1 VDPLSRRSLFG
12 AGVGAALGL
21 NATTAPAAAR
31 QIDPGLVEHWM
42 NLMHVLRRHDAM
54 FGASGVLDTVR
65 HELSLIADHR
75 RVARGDL
82 RAQLL
87 GVEARWSWMASWLGR
102 DAGDARLADDCA
114 DRARRLGQEAGYPDM
129 VAYVLMRRSLWAAPD
144 ARKAIM
150 LADAGMRT
158 PGASAYI
165 RALCALRE
173 AHGHAL
179 AGNLASCERSVAD
192 AHRLLPPDHAAT
204 DRSLSPWEG
213 LGSREATTPYVL
225 AEQARCW
232 LLLRP
237 TKAVPTFEQV
247 LRLWPSERTR
257 GRGIHQAHLALACCA
272 ANEPERAA
280 AEGMKALG
288 IAQSTKSDVTIR
300 ELKRLDRHLVRFDV
314 PAATDFRE
322 ALATL

>member
-1 VDPLSRRSLFG
+1 
-12 AGVGAALGL
+12 
-21 NATTAPAAAR
+21 
-31 QIDPGLVEHWM
+31 M
-42 NLMHVLRRHDAM
+42 NLMHLLRRHDAM

-65 HELSLIADHR
+65 RELSVIADHR

-82 RAQLL
+82 HAQLL
-87 GVEARWSWMASWLGR
+87 GVEARWSWLASWLGR
-102 DAGDARLADDCA
+102 DAGDGRLADECA

-150 LADAGMRT
+150 LADAGNRT
-158 PGASAYI
+158 PGASSYI

-179 AGNLASCERSVAD
+179 AGNIASCERSLAK
-192 AHRLLPPDHAAT
+192 AHRLLPPDHAVT

-225 AEQARCW
+225 AEEARCW

-237 TKAVPTFEQV
+237 SKAVARFEDV

-257 GRGIHQAHLALACCA
+257 GRGIHQAHLALACA
-272 ANEPERAA
+272 AADEPDRAA

-288 IAQSTKSDVTIR
+288 IAQSTKSEVTTR
-300 ELKRLDRHLVRFDV
+300 ALKRVDQRLAACDA
-314 PAATDFRE
+314 PAVADFRE
-322 ALATL
+322 ALAAL